1 MQLLIKIF
9 ASLIIILTATGI
21 AKKFPHIAGLI
32 AVMPLTGAL
41 VFAWVH
47 IENKG
52 NPDVMRAFS
61 VGALYGIIPSI
72 IFFLL
77 AAFCVKKGASLPVT
91 LISSFGGWLVA
102 AVIYRWFLSGH

>member
-1 MQLLIKIF
+1 MQLVIKIF

-21 AKKFPHIAGLI
+21 AKKFPSVAGLI

-52 NPDVMRAFS
+52 DASVMRAFLA
-61 VGALYGIIPSI
+61 GALYGIIPSI
-72 IFFLL
+72 IFFLATAL
-77 AAFCVKKGASLPVT
+77 CIKKGVSLPAT
-91 LISSFGGWLVA
+91 LLLSFSAWLIA
-102 AVIYRWFLSGH
+102 AMIHRWFLTGR